1 VPLPRPNGPDA
12 STSGWRRYVQAAKL
26 KALRPNLSGFLS
38 TPTPAPALVSF
49 SFWDLLQ
56 CVALDS
62 FHQKGCAMLLKDIP
76 ESFSLNYSVHV
87 LALMLQSIL
96 IRAEEMIDQQSVD
109 SDADKTRAL
118 HNLTEILS
126 TALRDAESLQ
136 KRMMN

>member
-1 VPLPRPNGPDA
+1 
-12 STSGWRRYVQAAKL
+12 
-26 KALRPNLSGFLS
+26 
-38 TPTPAPALVSF
+38 
-49 SFWDLLQ
+49 
-56 CVALDS
+56 
-62 FHQKGCAMLLKDIP
+62 MLLKDIP

-87 LALMLQSIL
+87 LAVMLQSIL

-109 SDADKTRAL
+109 PDADKTRAL

>member
-1 VPLPRPNGPDA
+1 
-12 STSGWRRYVQAAKL
+12 
-26 KALRPNLSGFLS
+26 
-38 TPTPAPALVSF
+38 
-49 SFWDLLQ
+49 
-56 CVALDS
+56 
-62 FHQKGCAMLLKDIP
+62 MLLKDIP

-109 SDADKTRAL
+109 PDADKTRAL

>member
-1 VPLPRPNGPDA
+1 
-12 STSGWRRYVQAAKL
+12 
-26 KALRPNLSGFLS
+26 
-38 TPTPAPALVSF
+38 
-49 SFWDLLQ
+49 
-56 CVALDS
+56 
-62 FHQKGCAMLLKDIP
+62 MLLKEIP

-96 IRAEEMIDQQSVD
+96 IRAEEMIDQQSVNP
-109 SDADKTRAL
+109 DADKTRAL

>member
-1 VPLPRPNGPDA
+1 
-12 STSGWRRYVQAAKL
+12 
-26 KALRPNLSGFLS
+26 
-38 TPTPAPALVSF
+38 
-49 SFWDLLQ
+49 
-56 CVALDS
+56 
-62 FHQKGCAMLLKDIP
+62 
-76 ESFSLNYSVHV
+76 

-96 IRAEEMIDQQSVD
+96 IRAEEMIDQQNVD

>member
-1 VPLPRPNGPDA
+1 
-12 STSGWRRYVQAAKL
+12 
-26 KALRPNLSGFLS
+26 
-38 TPTPAPALVSF
+38 
-49 SFWDLLQ
+49 
-56 CVALDS
+56 
-62 FHQKGCAMLLKDIP
+62 MLLKDIP

-96 IRAEEMIDQQSVD
+96 IRAEEMIDQQSVNP
-109 SDADKTRAL
+109 DADKTRAL